1 MLFNRV
7 FTSPTQLVTVTV
19 EGKSIAVPASD
30 SVAAAVFAAGFGHTR
45 TSPIGGQKRA
55 PYCMMGVC
63 FECLVEI
70 DGIPNQQ
77 ACMTPVKEGM
87 QINLQKGARGIDP

>member
-1 MLFNRV
+1 MVFNRV
-7 FTSPTQLVTVTV
+7 FTSPTRLVTMNV
-19 EGKSIAVPASD
+19 EGKSVTVPATD

-45 TSPIGGQKRA
+45 TSPIGGHRRG
-55 PYCMMGVC
+55 PFCMMGVC

-87 QINLQKGARGIDP
+87 QVRLQKGARGVDS

>member
-1 MLFNRV
+1 MFKRV
-7 FTSPTQLVTVTV
+7 FKPNTRTVTVTV
-19 EGKSIAVPASD
+19 EEKKITIPEGD
-30 SVAAAVFAAGFGHTR
+30 SVAAAVFSAGFGHTR
-45 TSPIGGQKRA
+45 RSAISDSPRA

-77 ACMTPVKEGM
+77 ACMTPVRDGM
-87 QINLQKGARGIDP
+87 RIRLQVGAGRIAT

>member
-1 MLFNRV
+1 MFKRI
-7 FTSPTQLVTVTV
+7 FKPTAAEVTVSV
-19 EGKSIAVPASD
+19 EDKSVSVAEGD
-30 SVAAAVFAAGFGHTR
+30 SVAAAVFSAGFGHTR
-45 TSPIGGQKRA
+45 QSAISENLRA

-77 ACMTPVKEGM
+77 ACMTPVREGM
-87 QINLQKGARGIDP
+87 QIRLQVGARRIAK